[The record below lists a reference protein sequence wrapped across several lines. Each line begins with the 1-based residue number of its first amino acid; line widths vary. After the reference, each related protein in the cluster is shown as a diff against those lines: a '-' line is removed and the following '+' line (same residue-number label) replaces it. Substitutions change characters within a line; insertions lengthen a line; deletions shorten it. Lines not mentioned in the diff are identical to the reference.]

1 MGQDLKHMPL
11 NPWRL
16 KESGVD
22 DHGEEALLAGPFGM
36 VGGLLYPKLSDQ
48 NLCQP
53 GGGKRL
59 VGG

>member
-22 DHGEEALLAGPFGM
+22 DHGEEAMLAGPFGM
-36 VGGLLYPKLSDQ
+36 VGGLLYPNCLIKICANQEVAS
-48 NLCQP
+48 
-53 GGGKRL
+53 G
-59 VGG
+59 